1 MAVYRNRL
9 RHLRTHC
16 CGTTGERST
25 IMATA
30 DTIPAWIVM
39 FLGIY
44 AFAAAMGELR
54 MPGMWKGMLSDLEQS
69 PGMRFLAGFLT
80 LILGAVIYLV
90 TPWRPDDWL
99 FIAVSA
105 LGGFLV
111 LEGILFLA
119 AGERFV
125 TFGKWLMASAS
136 EVWAGLSAVL
146 GAGFIFVALSR
157 LETF

>member
-1 MAVYRNRL
+1 
-9 RHLRTHC
+9 
-16 CGTTGERST
+16 
-25 IMATA
+25 MATA
-30 DTIPAWIVM
+30 DTIPAWIIL

-54 MPGMWKGMLSDLEQS
+54 MPGTWKGMMHDLEQS
-69 PGMRFLAGFLT
+69 PGMRFIAGFLT
-80 LILGAVIYLV
+80 LILGATIYLV

-99 FIAVSA
+99 FLSVAA
-105 LGGFLV
+105 LGGLLTV
-111 LEGILFLA
+111 EGILFLA

-125 TFGKWLMASAS
+125 TIGKWMIASAS
-136 EVWAGLSAVL
+136 EVWAGISAVL

>member
-1 MAVYRNRL
+1 
-9 RHLRTHC
+9 
-16 CGTTGERST
+16 
-25 IMATA
+25 MATA

-54 MPGMWKGMLSDLEQS
+54 MPGTWNGMLADFEQS
-69 PGMRFLAGFLT
+69 AGMRFIAGIFTLT
-80 LILGAVIYLV
+80 LGATIYLV

-99 FIAVSA
+99 FIAVAA
-105 LGGFLV
+105 LGGLLV
-111 LEGILFLA
+111 VEGIALLA

-125 TFGKWLMASAS
+125 TFGRWALASAS
-136 EVWAGLSAVL
+136 EVWAGISAVL
-146 GAGFIFVALSR
+146 GAALIFVALSR

>member
-1 MAVYRNRL
+1 
-9 RHLRTHC
+9 
-16 CGTTGERST
+16 
-25 IMATA
+25 MATA

-54 MPGMWKGMLSDLEQS
+54 MPGTWNGMLTDFEQS
-69 PGMRFLAGFLT
+69 PGMRFIAGIFTLT
-80 LILGAVIYLV
+80 LGACIYLV

-99 FIAVSA
+99 FVAVA
-105 LGGFLV
+105 GLGGLLV
-111 LEGILFLA
+111 VEGIALLA

-125 TFGKWLMASAS
+125 TFGRWAMAGAS

-146 GAGFIFVALSR
+146 GAALIFVALSR